1 MKQEAKIQQ
10 EIYIWFH
17 NNYPK
22 CIIHSVPN
30 GFGITIPD
38 AIPKRYHKTIQQ
50 LIQKAVNFLKITGMT
65 PGVSDMVVWLP
76 NGRAVMVEVKTDT
89 GKKSDAQ
96 KRIQKKIE
104 EMNGHYILVRSLED
118 FQQQIKEILCG
129 KI

>member
-30 GFGITIPD
+30 GFGVAIPD
-38 AIPKRYHKTIQQ
+38 TIPKRYHKTIQQ

-65 PGVSDMVVWLP
+65 PGISDMVVWLP
-76 NGRAVMVEVKTDT
+76 DGRAVMVEVKIST
-89 GKKSDAQ
+89 GKQSDAQ
-96 KRIQKKIE
+96 KRIQNKIK
-104 EMNGHYILVRSLED
+104 EMNGFYILVRSLED
-118 FQQQIKEILCG
+118 FQQQIQEILCG